1 LLATPYSN
9 TDSARPNG
17 RRKKMR
23 RLMMLL
29 GTVVLLA
36 LMASGVALA
45 VIKTCQSIPCD
56 GTNNADVLHE
66 RVRARPDNIFG
77 FDGRD
82 LLDANNRFADRDRL
96 RGDAGSDKL
105 LANDRDNRDQLR
117 GGRGF
122 DRCYG
127 DPGDRFVNC
136 NVRST
141 NAVAGLDV
149 E

>member
-1 LLATPYSN
+1 
-9 TDSARPNG
+9 
-17 RRKKMR
+17 MR
-23 RLMMLL
+23 RLVMLL
-29 GTVVLLA
+29 GMVVLLA

-45 VIKTCQSIPCD
+45 VIKTCQNIPCD

-66 RVRARPDNIFG
+66 RVNGRPDNIFG

-82 LLDANNRFADRDRL
+82 LLDANNRFDDRDRL
-96 RGDAGSDKL
+96 QGGAGSDKL
-105 LANDRDNRDQLR
+105 LANDRDNRDVLR

-127 DPGDRFVNC
+127 DRGDRFVNC

-141 NAVAGLDV
+141 SAAASLDV
-149 E
+149 K

>member
-1 LLATPYSN
+1 
-9 TDSARPNG
+9 
-17 RRKKMR
+17 MR

-29 GTVVLLA
+29 GMVVLLA
-36 LMASGVALA
+36 PMASGVALA
-45 VIKTCQSIPCD
+45 VIKTCQNIPCD

-82 LLDANNRFADRDRL
+82 LLDANNRFDDRDRL
-96 RGDAGSDKL
+96 RGGDGSDKL

-122 DRCYG
+122 DRCFG
-127 DPGDRFVNC
+127 NRGDRFVNC

-141 NAVAGLDV
+141 KALAGLDV

>member
-1 LLATPYSN
+1 
-9 TDSARPNG
+9 
-17 RRKKMR
+17 MR
-23 RLMMLL
+23 RLMMLV
-29 GTVVLLA
+29 GMVVRLA

-45 VIKTCQSIPCD
+45 IIKTCQNIPCD

-66 RVRARPDNIFG
+66 RVTGRPDNIFG

-82 LLDANNRFADRDRL
+82 LLDANNRFDDRDRL
-96 RGDAGSDKL
+96 QGGAASDKL
-105 LANDRDNRDQLR
+105 LANDRDNSDVLR

-136 NVRST
+136 NVRNT
-141 NAVAGLDV
+141 NTAASLDV
-149 E
+149 K

>member
-1 LLATPYSN
+1 
-9 TDSARPNG
+9 
-17 RRKKMR
+17 M
-23 RLMMLL
+23 
-29 GTVVLLA
+29 VVLLA

-66 RVRARPDNIFG
+66 RVRARADNIFG

-82 LLDANNRFADRDRL
+82 LLDANNRFSDRDRL
-96 RGDAGSDKL
+96 RGGDGSDKL

-136 NVRST
+136 NVKST
-141 NAVAGLDV
+141 STP
-149 E
+149 

>member
-1 LLATPYSN
+1 
-9 TDSARPNG
+9 
-17 RRKKMR
+17 MR
-23 RLMMLL
+23 RLIMLL
-29 GTVVLLA
+29 GMMVLLA

-45 VIKTCQSIPCD
+45 VIKTCQTIPCD
-56 GTNNADVLHE
+56 GTDNADVLHE
-66 RVRARPDNIFG
+66 RVKARPDRIFG
-77 FDGRD
+77 FGNRD
-82 LLDANNRFADRDRL
+82 LLDANNRFDDRDRL
-96 RGDAGSDKL
+96 HGGDGADKL

-127 DPGDRFVNC
+127 DRGDRFVNC

-141 NAVAGLDV
+141 NAVAGLDA

>member
-1 LLATPYSN
+1 
-9 TDSARPNG
+9 
-17 RRKKMR
+17 MR

-29 GTVVLLA
+29 GMVVVLA

-45 VIKTCQSIPCD
+45 VIKTCQGIPCD
-56 GTNNADVLHE
+56 GTNNTDVLHE
-66 RVRARPDNIFG
+66 RVKFRPDNIFG
-77 FDGRD
+77 FDDRD

-96 RGDAGSDKL
+96 HGGDGSDKL
-105 LANDRDNRDQLR
+105 LANDRDNRDTLK

>member
-1 LLATPYSN
+1 
-9 TDSARPNG
+9 
-17 RRKKMR
+17 MR

-29 GTVVLLA
+29 GMVVLLA

-56 GTNNADVLHE
+56 GTDNADVLHE
-66 RVRARPDNIFG
+66 RVNGRSDSIFG
-77 FDGRD
+77 FDNRD
-82 LLDANNRFADRDRL
+82 LLDANNRFKDRDRL
-96 RGDAGSDKL
+96 HGGDEADKL
-105 LANDRDNRDQLR
+105 LANDRDNGDQLR

-141 NAVAGLDV
+141 NAVAGLDA